1 VTSEVPP
8 TSGASGEGAP
18 VSRSGVR
25 SKRYGAPA
33 SSMEGSD
40 GSSDGSKET
49 SASLAKDTATDP
61 EASASVEKS
70 SASDEGASTE
80 LEDKPLPD
88 RPVSPAPSSV
98 IRPPMLVR
106 RRAPEAP
113 PAAPRSVNPGSLAT
127 RYPMPG
133 PNEPEPAP
141 SPLARPP
148 AGGIYLSPRMTAIF
162 GGLFGLAMVTS
173 VVALLIQ
180 VVPPRDE
187 RGIASGSASAQASGS
202 AAASR
207 AAPESKKRQ
216 RVVIPGPWRV
226 ADLEKDPSVTVA
238 SGGMDRKT
246 LMEVLGDK
254 GVPKAQVYRILKAFD
269 GQRKFD
275 KSGRRDK
282 FTVAIE
288 RGTQRVK
295 AFEYEVSPSEIY
307 QTREGND
314 GLLSPGQ
321 KLDLKIAEGEMSG
334 AFYVGPDLASSVGSG
349 GFDDGFVTAMDEAL
363 SGHLSTESFEEGGT
377 VRAIAV
383 EETAL
388 GLFSRYKRIVA
399 LEYRPP
405 DPSAKPTRIYTFNG
419 QEARGYWDERGKQ
432 PHSGGW
438 RSPVPGAPVTSRFNP
453 KRMHPILHKI
463 MPHQGTDF
471 GAVMGTPVYAAY
483 KGVVWFVGPHGPTG
497 NWVGINH
504 PNGVETGYAHLS
516 RFAPGLKAGDKVGTH
531 QLVGYVG
538 STGRSTAPHL
548 HFSARKNG
556 VFFDAETLQ
565 LDGERVVPAVDRQAF
580 LAAKAELDRRIEAI
594 PLPEP
599 PAEASRPVAA
609 AMAAESA
616 IAGPPSSTDV
626 GAAGS
631 GKSSR
636 HAAIVASPAALASA
650 AAEPGIHPKGFVED
664 GSEDDADPAPVPVA
678 PGASAAA
685 PGKAAPPD
693 PAEED
698 DDTK

>member
-1 VTSEVPP
+1 M
-8 TSGASGEGAP
+8 SGASARASGESAP

-25 SKRYGAPA
+25 SKQYDAPTSGA
-33 SSMEGSD
+33 
-40 GSSDGSKET
+40 ET
-49 SASLAKDTATDP
+49 SASIAKLAEHD
-61 EASASVEKS
+61 EHS
-70 SASDEGASTE
+70 SAVTEETSAGEEGA
-80 LEDKPLPD
+80 LPEGTPPP
-88 RPVSPAPSSV
+88 REERVASPAPSSV
-98 IRPPMLVR
+98 IRPPVLVR
-106 RRAPEAP
+106 RRDPEAP
-113 PAAPRSVNPGSLAT
+113 PAAPRSVNPGSLTT

-133 PNEPEPAP
+133 PNAPEPAP
-141 SPLARPP
+141 APLARPP

-202 AAASR
+202 VAVSHV
-207 AAPESKKRQ
+207 PESKKRQ
-216 RVVIPGPWRV
+216 RVPIPGPWRV
-226 ADLEKDPSVTVA
+226 TDLEKDPSVTVA
-238 SGGMDRKT
+238 TGGMERKT

-275 KSGRRDK
+275 KSGKRDK
-282 FTVAIE
+282 FTVALE
-288 RGTQRVK
+288 RGSQRVK
-295 AFEYEVSPSEIY
+295 AFEYEISPSEIY

-321 KLDLKIAEGEMSG
+321 RLDLKIAEGEMSG
-334 AFYVGPDLASSVGSG
+334 AFYVGADLASSVASG
-349 GFDDGFVTAMDEAL
+349 GFEDGFVSAMDEAL

-388 GLFSRYKRIVA
+388 GLFSRYKRIIA

-471 GAVMGTPVYAAY
+471 GAPMGTPVYAAY
-483 KGVVWFVGPHGPTG
+483 KGVLGFIGPHGPTG
-497 NWVGINH
+497 NWIAINH

-516 RFAPGLKAGDKVGTH
+516 RFAPGLKVGDKIGTH
-531 QLVGYVG
+531 QLIGYVG
-538 STGRSTAPHL
+538 TTGRSTGPHL
-548 HFSARKNG
+548 HLSARKNG
-556 VFFDAETLQ
+556 VFFDVETLQ
-565 LDGERVVPAVDRQAF
+565 LDGERVVPSVDRQAF
-580 LAAKAELDRRIEAI
+580 LAAKAELDRRLEAI

-599 PAEASRPVAA
+599 PAEASKPVAA
-609 AMAAESA
+609 AVGSAAAGASPAAEVSA
-616 IAGPPSSTDV
+616 V
-626 GAAGS
+626 GA

-636 HAAIVASPAALASA
+636 HASMVASPAALASA

-664 GSEDDADPAPVPVA
+664 GNEDDADPAPVPAAAGA
-678 PGASAAA
+678 PAAA
-685 PGKAAPPD
+685 PGKAPPPD
-693 PAEED
+693 PAEEED
-698 DDTK
+698 DEAK